1 MDSPRIKS
9 GFVGVLGQTNVGK
22 STLINSILGRK
33 LLIVSDK
40 KQSTRNRIRCIYNDP
55 ETQIV
60 FVDTPGLHKPVD
72 RLSKYLLR
80 QALSAV
86 EGLDLVLYMVEPWGI
101 VRDYDRSIFDQ
112 IKQSEVT
119 KYLLINK
126 IDQAKNNAVPETIL
140 QYSQLGIFEEIV
152 PISCLDRRNLDVLMK
167 LIRNGLPEGPKYFSE
182 DEELDKPESFVI
194 AEFIR
199 EKIYQLTREEIP
211 YSVFVEIIDIVDRQD
226 KPLIEIYG
234 AIHVARNSQ
243 KGILVGSKG
252 SMIREIGKLARED
265 IENLL
270 GIQVYLD
277 LKVKVTPK
285 WNESEQQITQA
296 LGGRD

>member
-1 MDSPRIKS
+1 MTSPETKS

-22 STLINSILGRK
+22 SSLINSILGRK
-33 LLIVSDK
+33 LLIVSEK
-40 KQSTRNRIRCIYNDP
+40 RQSTRNRIRCIYNDP
-55 ETQIV
+55 GAQIV

-86 EGLDLVLYMVEPWGI
+86 EGLDLVLYMVEPWVSI
-101 VRDYDRSIFDQ
+101 KEYDKRIFGEIEKSDVA
-112 IKQSEVT
+112 KF
-119 KYLLINK
+119 LLINK
-126 IDQAKNNAVPETIL
+126 IDETKRNDVPETIL
-140 QYSQLGIFEEIV
+140 TYSALGIFDEIV
-152 PISCLDRRNLDVLMK
+152 PISCANGTNLDVLMK
-167 LIRNGLPEGPKYFSE
+167 LVLDRLPVGPRYFSE
-182 DEELDKPESFVI
+182 DDQLDRPESFVI

-199 EKIYQLTREEIP
+199 EKIYELTREEVP
-211 YSVFVEIIDIVDRQD
+211 YSVFVEIIDIVERKD
-226 KPLIEIYG
+226 KPLVEIHS

-252 SMIREIGKLARED
+252 SMIKEIGKLARED

-270 GIQVYLD
+270 GVQVYLD

-285 WNESEQQITQA
+285 WNESDMQITQA